1 MTGTGPSTEP
11 DRAEPDRAE
20 PQQAEPEQAE
30 PDQAGFAAVVL
41 AGGAARRM
49 GGADKPALPVGG
61 RPMVDRVLAA
71 VADADLRV
79 VVGPTGDLPAGVRAT
94 REQPPGGGPVA
105 AVAAGLAL
113 LPDTLPA
120 DTSRAAPPTPF
131 DATPALSDA
140 PALSDGGTV
149 ALLAADLPLLTAD
162 AVRQLRTALSGAT
175 SADGVVYVDDA
186 GRAQFLCGVW
196 RVAPLR
202 AALTRLAAGR
212 NGVLTGTSMRALI
225 AELTVTEVAWQGSGP
240 PPWFDCDTEDDV
252 RRAEEWIR

>member
-1 MTGTGPSTEP
+1 MTGTGPSTTPES
-11 DRAEPDRAE
+11 AEPVSIASVAAQ
-20 PQQAEPEQAE
+20 PAAAASVAAQ
-30 PDQAGFAAVVL
+30 PDGGGFAAVVL

-61 RPMVDRVLAA
+61 RAMVDRVLAA
-71 VADADLRV
+71 AADADLRV
-79 VVGPTGDLPAGVRAT
+79 VVGPAGELPAGVRAT

-105 AVAAGLAL
+105 ALAAGLAL
-113 LPDTLPA
+113 LPDAA
-120 DTSRAAPPTPF
+120 DTTPPDAADT
-131 DATPALSDA
+131 
-140 PALSDGGTV
+140 GTV
-149 ALLAADLPLLTAD
+149 ALLAADLPLLTTD
-162 AVRQLRTALSGAT
+162 AVRQLRAALSRAPGV
-175 SADGVVYVDDA
+175 DGVVYVDNA

-212 NGVLTGTSMRALI
+212 DGILTGTSMRALI
-225 AELTVTEVAWQGSGP
+225 AELTVTELAWRGTGP

>member
-1 MTGTGPSTEP
+1 
-11 DRAEPDRAE
+11 
-20 PQQAEPEQAE
+20 
-30 PDQAGFAAVVL
+30 
-41 AGGAARRM
+41 M

-71 VADADLRV
+71 AADADLRV
-79 VVGPTGDLPAGVRAT
+79 VVGPAGELPAGVRAT

-105 AVAAGLAL
+105 ALAAGLAL
-113 LPDTLPA
+113 LPGTTPP
-120 DTSRAAPPTPF
+120 DTSDTAPPDT
-131 DATPALSDA
+131 SDTA
-140 PALSDGGTV
+140 PPDTSDTGTV
-149 ALLAADLPLLTAD
+149 ALLAADLPLLTTD
-162 AVRQLRTALSGAT
+162 AVRQLRTALSRAPGV
-175 SADGVVYVDDA
+175 DGVVYVDNA

-212 NGVLTGTSMRALI
+212 DGILTGTSMRALI
-225 AELTVTEVAWQGSGP
+225 AELTVTALAWRGTGP